1 MQYIVMDLEWNNAYS
16 KKLSGFINEVIE
28 IGAVKLDDELNVTD
42 TFSDVVKSQVGKKL
56 QGRVKALTHITNEEI
71 SRGIPFQKAISNFSK
86 WLGEEEN
93 LFLTWGD
100 GDIRTLIKNCEYFM
114 GYTHIPFINNYCDL
128 QKYCQSFIDSNITV
142 QQVGLSAAA
151 VALGINPDK
160 FPHHRA
166 LDDSFLSVACF
177 KKTFDNEKL
186 KKYTHKCD
194 NLYYEKLFF
203 KPKIISDINN
213 PLVDKTKFNC
223 VCDVCGGKV
232 KVKKDWR
239 FINQSF
245 RADFQC
251 PTCKRDFKVCIRFK
265 QYYDRLDVKK
275 TFSEIV
281 KADTHKITNKN

>member
-71 SRGIPFQKAISNFSK
+71 SRGIPFQKAISNFAK

-166 LDDSFLSVACF
+166 LDDSF
-177 KKTFDNEKL
+177 
-186 KKYTHKCD
+186 
-194 NLYYEKLFF
+194 
-203 KPKIISDINN
+203 
-213 PLVDKTKFNC
+213 
-223 VCDVCGGKV
+223 
-232 KVKKDWR
+232 
-239 FINQSF
+239 
-245 RADFQC
+245 
-251 PTCKRDFKVCIRFK
+251 
-265 QYYDRLDVKK
+265 
-275 TFSEIV
+275 
-281 KADTHKITNKN
+281 